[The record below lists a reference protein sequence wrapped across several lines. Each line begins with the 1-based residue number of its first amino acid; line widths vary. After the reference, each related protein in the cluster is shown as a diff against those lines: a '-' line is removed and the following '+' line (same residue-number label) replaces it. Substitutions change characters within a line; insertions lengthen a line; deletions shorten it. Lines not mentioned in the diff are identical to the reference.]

1 MSFCNTV
8 FSKKKQNG
16 EIEEQSS
23 LSSENANISTLPM
36 TKIIAEKFS
45 ITGVLLY
52 SSFVPLDNKNS
63 LLKILEWN
71 YIL

>member
-16 EIEEQSS
+16 EIEKQSS
-23 LSSENANISTLPM
+23 LSSENANISTLPV
-36 TKIIAEKFS
+36 TKIMAEKFA
-45 ITGVLLY
+45 ITGILLY

-63 LLKILEWN
+63 LLKILV
-71 YIL
+71 